1 MRRRLWSRPSTKMP
15 GRVPRRPSP
24 EDAFK
29 NLICDPGVR
38 SINNMLGPADSAGR
52 TDALNAPP
60 GLTCAGGI
68 FHHRRGCSGLQTFAR
83 AQARAPSLIPRHGF
97 RPALAETWLE
107 RNPPP
112 LPHTQPPPLAGKFS
126 YTASTVPISWDWRTD
141 TQNAQIMPTKDAPH
155 TSMAKLRIATS
166 AGAKGIE
173 SASVRLKG
181 MGSRAQE
188 AISVENVEEGV
199 GC

>member
-38 SINNMLGPADSAGR
+38 SINNMLGPADLAGR

-107 RNPPP
+107 RHPPP
-112 LPHTQPPPLAGKFS
+112 PPTHTTTTTLWQVFLYCKHGSHFLGLAYGHAECTNHANEGRAAHLNGKTKNCNFRWRERNRIRLRAAQRNGIPGPRSNFS
-126 YTASTVPISWDWRTD
+126 
-141 TQNAQIMPTKDAPH
+141 
-155 TSMAKLRIATS
+155 
-166 AGAKGIE
+166 
-173 SASVRLKG
+173 
-181 MGSRAQE
+181 
-188 AISVENVEEGV
+188 
-199 GC
+199 

>member
-68 FHHRRGCSGLQTFAR
+68 FHHRRGCSGLQNFAR

-107 RNPPP
+107 RTPPP
-112 LPHTQPPPLAGKFS
+112 SHTHNHHHSLASFLILQARFPFLGIG
-126 YTASTVPISWDWRTD
+126 ARTRRVHKSCQRR
-141 TQNAQIMPTKDAPH
+141 TRRTPQWQN
-155 TSMAKLRIATS
+155 
-166 AGAKGIE
+166 
-173 SASVRLKG
+173 
-181 MGSRAQE
+181 
-188 AISVENVEEGV
+188 
-199 GC
+199 